1 MKKAKKGK
9 VSLPSTLIMT
19 IIVSAL
25 VIAGGPLLDRLKAKT
40 QTEQRQ
46 AARKWQLAARTY
58 RTDWS
63 YITGSGK
70 QNEVGFSLTLEG
82 DIIRDVQV
90 EVLTESEESIKYQKK
105 FAKELPKFIVGKKL
119 AEVAALDRVA
129 GASGTTKNFK
139 DAVEQLQKEI

>member
-1 MKKAKKGK
+1 MKKGK
-9 VSLPSTLIMT
+9 NSLPPTLIL
-19 IIVSAL
+19 IIAISAI
-25 VIAGGPLLDRLKAKT
+25 VIAGGPFLDRLKTKT
-40 QTEQRQ
+40 QTERRQ
-46 AARKWQLAARTY
+46 AARKWQLATRTY
-58 RTDWS
+58 RTIWS

-70 QNEVGFSLTLEG
+70 QNEVGLSLTLDG

-90 EVLTESEESIKYQKK
+90 EVLTDSEESIKYQKK

-119 AEVAALDRVA
+119 AEVATLDRVA